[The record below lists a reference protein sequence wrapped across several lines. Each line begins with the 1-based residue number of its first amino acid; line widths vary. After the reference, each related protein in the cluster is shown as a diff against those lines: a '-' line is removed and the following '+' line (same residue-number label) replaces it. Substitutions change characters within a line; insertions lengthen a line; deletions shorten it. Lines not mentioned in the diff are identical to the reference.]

1 MTIEE
6 IKDDFNT
13 FLIEELEIEPQKI
26 YDDARLKEDVG
37 IDSLDYVDIV
47 AFVTRNYG
55 FKIDKTKLKDVVTL
69 RQLYDFIQQYA

>member
-26 YDDARLKEDVG
+26 FDDARLKEDVG
-37 IDSLDYVDIV
+37 IDSLAYVDIV
-47 AFVTRNYG
+47 AFITRNYG